1 MQIMETK
8 QTTKMRIATGLLL
21 ICVLAAALSG
31 CNTQIQ
37 AADLM
42 AGVSAN
48 TTAGKAADDAFIRAQ
63 ADLSAA
69 LFRAAAAESRGESLL
84 ISPLSIQLALAMTA
98 NGADGQTLAEMET
111 LLGSGIPLD
120 ELNEYY
126 RACADAL
133 PSADGY
139 QLHIANSIWFR
150 DQQGLTVE
158 KDFLQRNADY
168 YGAQAYK
175 APFDGQTLKDI
186 NNWVKQNTNGMID
199 RILDEISAET
209 KLYLINALTFDAEW
223 AVAYEESDIR
233 DGAFTSYGGE
243 KRTVEMM
250 HSEESKYF
258 SGDSAVGFLKDYKDS
273 KYAFAA
279 LLPDADVDLYA
290 YIDSLTGEKLLQTLG
305 SFKSGSVAVTMPK
318 FSYDDELRLNG
329 LLENLGMPT
338 AFDNGKADFTR
349 MASCAD
355 GNLFIGDILHKT
367 FISVDERGTRA
378 GAATAVAMNSESISV
393 PELTVTLDRPF
404 VFMILD
410 NTNGLPIFIGAVTDI
425 QA

>member
-1 MQIMETK
+1 M
-8 QTTKMRIATGLLL
+8 
-21 ICVLAAALSG
+21 
-31 CNTQIQ
+31 
-37 AADLM
+37 
-42 AGVSAN
+42 
-48 TTAGKAADDAFIRAQ
+48 
-63 ADLSAA
+63 
-69 LFRAAAAESRGESLL
+69 
-84 ISPLSIQLALAMTA
+84 
-98 NGADGQTLAEMET
+98 
-111 LLGSGIPLD
+111 
-120 ELNEYY
+120 
-126 RACADAL
+126 
-133 PSADGY
+133 
-139 QLHIANSIWFR
+139 
-150 DQQGLTVE
+150 
-158 KDFLQRNADY
+158 QRNADY

-338 AFDNGKADFTR
+338 AFDGGKADFYPGWRLARTATFSSATFCTR
-349 MASCAD
+349 PS
-355 GNLFIGDILHKT
+355 F
-367 FISVDERGTRA
+367 R
-378 GAATAVAMNSESISV
+378 
-393 PELTVTLDRPF
+393 
-404 VFMILD
+404 
-410 NTNGLPIFIGAVTDI
+410 
-425 QA
+425 